1 MHQDDELTTHP
12 AERRSGQS
20 EVTGMLAKLYEQGER
35 KMENDA
41 KFHEAVTHKFTDYFG
56 ELDGVTHKK
65 HHSWVRDKITEEE
78 AKDEFYKKIKYQ
90 AIEKVILTILGAV
103 AMYVAVSVWNSAT
116 NDVVKAG
123 QAQQQVQQHAP
134 GN

>member
-41 KFHEAVTHKFTDYFG
+41 KFHEAITHKFTDYFG
-56 ELDGVTHKK
+56 ELDGTTHKK

-78 AKDEFYKKIKYQ
+78 AKDEFYKKIKYGL
-90 AIEKVILTILGAV
+90 IEKLVMAV
-103 AMYVAVSVWNSAT
+103 AGAIVMYIAVATFNSAAV
-116 NDVVKAG
+116 DVVKAG
-123 QAQQQVQQHAP
+123 VQQTQP
-134 GN
+134 VQK

>member
-1 MHQDDELTTHP
+1 MHQDDTSLNP
-12 AERRSGQS
+12 PPERRRDQG
-20 EVTGMLAKLYEQGER
+20 EVTSMLAKLYEQGER

-41 KFHEAVTHKFTDYFG
+41 KFHEVITHKFTDYFG

-90 AIEKVILTILGAV
+90 AIEKAILTILGAA
-103 AMYVAVSVWNSAT
+103 AMYVAVSVWNSAAK
-116 NDVVKAG
+116 DVVQAG
-123 QAQQQVQQHAP
+123 QAQTQVQQNAQGH
-134 GN
+134 

>member
-1 MHQDDELTTHP
+1 MHQDDTPLNQP
-12 AERRSGQS
+12 ERRKDAA
-20 EVTGMLAKLYEQGER
+20 EVASLLQNLYEQGER
-35 KMENDA
+35 KMEKDA
-41 KFHEAVTHKFTDYFG
+41 EFHQAMTHKFQDYFG

-90 AIEKVILTILGAV
+90 AIEKAILTILGAV

>member
-1 MHQDDELTTHP
+1 MHQDDELTAHP

-35 KMENDA
+35 KMETDA
-41 KFHEAVTHKFTDYFG
+41 KFHEAITHKFTDYFG

-90 AIEKVILTILGAV
+90 AIEKAILTILGAV
-103 AMYVAVSVWNSAT
+103 AMYVAVSVWNSAAK
-116 NDVVKAG
+116 DVVQAG
-123 QAQQQVQQHAP
+123 QAQVQTQP
-134 GN
+134 K

>member
-1 MHQDDELTTHP
+1 MHQDDEVTSFP
-12 AERRSGQS
+12 PERRRDQG
-20 EVTGMLAKLYEQGER
+20 EVTNMLAKLYEQGER

-90 AIEKVILTILGAV
+90 AIEKAILTILGAV

>member
-1 MHQDDELTTHP
+1 MHQDDEVTSFP
-12 AERRSGQS
+12 PERRKDAG
-20 EVTGMLAKLYEQGER
+20 EVATLLQNLYEQGER

-41 KFHEAVTHKFTDYFG
+41 KFHEAITHKFADYFG

-78 AKDEFYKKIKYQ
+78 AKNEFYKKIKYQ
-90 AIEKVILTILGAV
+90 ALEKAILTILGAA

>member
-1 MHQDDELTTHP
+1 MHQDDELTAHP

-41 KFHEAVTHKFTDYFG
+41 KFHEVITHRFTDYFG
-56 ELDGVTHKK
+56 ELDGITHKK

-78 AKDEFYKKIKYQ
+78 AKDEFYKKIKYGL
-90 AIEKVILTILGAV
+90 IEKLVMAV
-103 AMYVAVSVWNSAT
+103 AGAIAMYIAVATFNSAAV
-116 NDVVKAG
+116 DVVKAG
-123 QAQQQVQQHAP
+123 VQQTQP
-134 GN
+134 VQKQ

>member
-1 MHQDDELTTHP
+1 MHQDDDVTSFP
-12 AERRSGQS
+12 PERRRDQGEITS
-20 EVTGMLAKLYEQGER
+20 MLAKLYQQGER

-41 KFHEAVTHKFTDYFG
+41 KFHEAITHKFTEYFG
-56 ELDGVTHKK
+56 ELDDVTHKK

-90 AIEKVILTILGAV
+90 AIEKATLTILGAL

-123 QAQQQVQQHAP
+123 QAQQQVQQNAP
-134 GN
+134 AR

>member
-1 MHQDDELTTHP
+1 MHQGDTSLNP
-12 AERRSGQS
+12 PSERRRDQG
-20 EVTGMLAKLYEQGER
+20 EITNMLAKLYEQGER

-41 KFHEAVTHKFTDYFG
+41 KFHEAITHKFTDYFG
-56 ELDGVTHKK
+56 ELDGTTHKK

-90 AIEKVILTILGAV
+90 AIEKAILTILGAV

-134 GN
+134 AR